1 MTKHEIERGGS
12 AGTVKEE
19 AASLERWSRPSLTRL
34 RAEDAE
40 LGTRPNV
47 ADGAFSVS

>member
-1 MTKHEIERGGS
+1 MTKHDIGQGGP
-12 AGTVKEE
+12 AGEAE
-19 AASLERWSRPSLTRL
+19 AAGRAAWVRPALTRL
-34 RAEDAE
+34 RTGDAE